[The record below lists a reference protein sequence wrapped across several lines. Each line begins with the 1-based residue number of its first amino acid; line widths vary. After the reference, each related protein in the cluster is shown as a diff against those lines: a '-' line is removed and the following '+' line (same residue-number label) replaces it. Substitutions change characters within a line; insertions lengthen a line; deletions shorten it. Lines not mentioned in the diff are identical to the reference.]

1 MKIKLTQLDFA
12 VTSTQ
17 NTFAEL
23 TKKKLGIL
31 NNDRGR
37 DLFSIETFK
46 VQRKIPE
53 NLFFF
58 YNKGYADHLGR
69 RFHSSST
76 PKLLTNC
83 SFPSSQILVHF
94 CLRTF
99 YFPSRYIL

>member
-23 TKKKLGIL
+23 TKKKGIL

-37 DLFSIETFK
+37 DLFNIETFK

-53 NLFFF
+53 NLFFD
-58 YNKGYADHLGR
+58 NKGYADHFGR
-69 RFHSSST
+69 RFHYSST
-76 PKLLTNC
+76 PKLLTSC
-83 SFPSSQILVHF
+83 WSPSSQILVHF

-99 YFPSRYIL
+99 YFSSRYIS